1 MDMIMISVA
10 VWMIWVMIYFAHR
23 YYPFVFIKDRKASE
37 ILDVSI
43 CQNIIENDDI
53 LSHEDGPLFMN
64 ILYILDFLYYTCLLT
79 AATCAIIYFVNHII
93 TDLNI

>member
-1 MDMIMISVA
+1 MITISVA

-23 YYPFVFIKDRKASE
+23 YYPLVFIKDRKASE
-37 ILDVSI
+37 ILDAVV
-43 CQNIIENDDI
+43 CQKIVENDDI
-53 LSHEDGPLFMN
+53 LSPEDGPLFMN

-79 AATCAIIYFVNHII
+79 VATCAIIYFAKNII